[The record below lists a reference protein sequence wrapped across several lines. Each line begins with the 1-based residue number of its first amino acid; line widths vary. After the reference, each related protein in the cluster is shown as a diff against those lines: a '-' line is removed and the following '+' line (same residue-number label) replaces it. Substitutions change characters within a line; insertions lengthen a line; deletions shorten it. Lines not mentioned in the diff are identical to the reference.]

1 MLDARFSSAPIT
13 EPLSLSPTEDDALP
27 TIVVRAQDDAR
38 CRLAL
43 TQLGYAKV
51 RSEFVRHKREKADTF
66 SALGREN
73 LWPAMDFVHDW
84 LQEERNRRIGRATWP
99 FLLGMAATIIAG
111 LTFAAVATY
120 LG

>member
-1 MLDARFSSAPIT
+1 MLDTRFSSAPVT

-43 TQLGYAKV
+43 AQLGYAKV

-66 SALGREN
+66 AALGRED
-73 LWPAMDFVHDW
+73 LWPAMDFVRDW
-84 LQEERNRRIGRATWP
+84 LQEERNHKIARATWP
-99 FLLGMAATIIAG
+99 FLLAMAVTIVAG